1 MKSIIFFTLFFYMR
15 SIIFFTRKSIFL
27 ILVISLLVFN
37 LKLSG
42 QQNFPFTA
50 SPLTEK
56 GDLSAKMVEGVGR
69 FLLKETE
76 KQKEHRSEAW
86 QFDFSSEKG
95 FDQSISAQRH
105 LLSKRLG
112 VVEARVQS
120 HIEIL
125 TNSKAAGLKAFKI
138 ELPKCT
144 ISAIHWQVLDGLSAE
159 GILIQPKGKVTARV
173 VMIPD
178 ADVTPEVLAGM
189 QLSGHVGFA
198 AAQQLANN
206 GIEVIIPTLISRDS
220 KYSGNKSLDM
230 STTLP
235 HREWLYRQAYEV
247 GRHVIGYELQ
257 KVFSAI
263 DWFSSKNKIEG
274 VNLNIG
280 VVGHGEGGLL
290 ALYAAALDK
299 RISSTLVSGYF
310 DSREKLWE
318 EPIYRNVF
326 GLLTTFGDAELAVM
340 AWPRKVTI
348 EFAQG
353 PEINHT
359 SEEWARSGAAPEV
372 ITTPTPE
379 VITTPTFEH
388 SRAEWERAK
397 SMVPILTNHLQWV
410 ASSTGTKA
418 GDPFSTAALSEF
430 VKGLDSKLVFLA
442 TPINT
447 STKNID
453 WVNAEDRQSRS
464 VRNMESHIQ
473 RVMAVCHRTRD
484 STFWQTLKGTI
495 DEQVSVKAEHRKA
508 LGQVLGELPIPSI
521 PANPKAR
528 LLEDNDLW
536 TSYEITLDV
545 YAPDVF
551 AWGILLVPKGIKPGE
566 KRPVVVC
573 QHGLEG
579 LPEDVIT
586 KDTTANEY
594 GYYKSF
600 AAKLAERGYVTFA
613 PHNYYRG
620 ENKFRL
626 LQRMAN
632 PIGLTLFSGIVGQ
645 HRRIVEWL
653 GQQSFVDAS
662 RIGFYGLSYGGKTAM
677 RVPALVEG
685 YALSICSADF
695 NEWIVKNSTIDY
707 PISYLFTGE
716 YDMPEWDLGHTFSY
730 AEMAGLIAP
739 RPFMVERGLYDG
751 VSIDEWV
758 DFEYAKVRR
767 HFVEL
772 GISDKT
778 TIEHFNGPHTIN
790 GVGTFEF
797 LDKFLK

>member
-1 MKSIIFFTLFFYMR
+1 MKP
-15 SIIFFTRKSIFL
+15 IIFFTRKASFL
-27 ILVISLLVFN
+27 TLIISLLVFN

-69 FLLKETE
+69 FLLRETE
-76 KQKEHRSEAW
+76 KQKDHRSEAW
-86 QFDFSSEKG
+86 HFDFSSEKG
-95 FDQSISAQRH
+95 FDQSISVQRN
-105 LLSKRLG
+105 LLSKQLG
-112 VVEARVQS
+112 VVEERVES
-120 HIEIL
+120 HIELL
-125 TNSKAAGLKAFKI
+125 TNSKLAGLKAFKI

-144 ISAIHWQVLDGLSAE
+144 ISAIHWQSLDGLSAE
-159 GILIQPKGKVTARV
+159 GLLIQPKGKVTARIV
-173 VMIPD
+173 LMPD
-178 ADVTPEVLAGM
+178 ADVLPEVLAGL
-189 QLSGHVGFA
+189 QPSDHVGFA

-206 GIEVIIPTLISRDS
+206 GVEVIIPTLISRDS
-220 KYSGNKSLDM
+220 KYAGNQSLNM
-230 STTLP
+230 STALP

-263 DWFSSKNKIEG
+263 DWFAAKNKIEG
-274 VNLNIG
+274 VNLKIG
-280 VVGHGEGGLL
+280 VAGHGEGGLL

-299 RISSTLVSGYF
+299 RIASTLVSGYF

-340 AWPRKVTI
+340 AWPRKLTV

-353 PEINHT
+353 PEINHA
-359 SEEWARSGAAPEV
+359 SEKWMSDGAA
-372 ITTPTPE
+372 PE

-397 SMVPILTNHLQWV
+397 LMVPMLTNHLQWV
-410 ASSTGTKA
+410 ASSKGTKA

-430 VKGLDSKLVFLA
+430 MKGLDNKLVFY
-442 TPINT
+442 TSPVNT
-447 STKNID
+447 ILKNTD
-453 WVNAEDRQSRS
+453 WVNTEERQSRS

-473 RVMAVCHRTRD
+473 RVVAVCHRTRD
-484 STFWQTLKGTI
+484 TAFWQTLKGTI
-495 DEQVSVKAEHRKA
+495 EEQVSIKSLHRKA
-508 LGQVLGELPIPSI
+508 LGQVLGELPIPII

-528 LLEDNDLW
+528 LLEENDKW

-545 YAPDVF
+545 YAPAVF
-551 AWGILLVPKGIKPGE
+551 AWGILLVPKGITPGE

-579 LPEDVIT
+579 LPQDVIT
-586 KDTTANEY
+586 KDTAATGY
-594 GYYKSF
+594 YYYKSF

-620 ENKFRL
+620 ENKFRV
-626 LQRMAN
+626 LQRIAN
-632 PIGLTLFSGIVGQ
+632 PIGLTLFSGIVAQ

-653 GQQSFVDAS
+653 GQQSFIDAS

-707 PISYLFTGE
+707 PISYLYTNE

-730 AEMAGLIAP
+730 AEMAALIAP

-758 DFEYAKVRR
+758 DFEYARVRR

-772 GISDKT
+772 GIPDKT
-778 TIEHFNGPHTIN
+778 RIEHFNGPHTIN
-790 GVGTFEF
+790 GKETYEF
-797 LDKFLK
+797 LDIFLKGKVK

>member
-1 MKSIIFFTLFFYMR
+1 MR

-27 ILVISLLVFN
+27 ILIISLLVFN

-42 QQNFPFTA
+42 QQNFPFKA

-56 GDLSAKMVEGVGR
+56 VDLSAKMVEGVGR
-69 FLLKETE
+69 FLLSETE
-76 KQKEHRSEAW
+76 KQKENRSKAW

-125 TNSKAAGLKAFKI
+125 TNSRAAGLKAFKI

-159 GILIQPKGKVTARV
+159 GILIQPKGEVTARV

-274 VNLNIG
+274 VNLKIG
-280 VVGHGEGGLL
+280 VAGHGEGGLL
-290 ALYAAALDK
+290 ALYAATLDK

-310 DSREKLWE
+310 HSREKLWE

-359 SEEWARSGAAPEV
+359 SEEWARSGAAPEA

-418 GDPFSTAALSEF
+418 TDPFSTAALSEF

-579 LPEDVIT
+579 VPEDVIT
-586 KDTTANEY
+586 KDTSTSAY
-594 GYYKSF
+594 QYYKSF
-600 AAKLAERGYVTFA
+600 ATKLAEKGYVTFA

-620 ENKFRL
+620 EDKFRV

-632 PIGLTLFSGIVGQ
+632 PIGLTLFSGIVSQ

-653 GQQSFVDAS
+653 GQQSFIDPA

-695 NEWIVKNSTIDY
+695 NEWIAKNSTIDY
-707 PISYLFTGE
+707 PLSYLYTGE
-716 YDMPEWDLGHTFSY
+716 YDMPEWDLGHSFSY
-730 AEMAGLIAP
+730 AEMAALIAP

-751 VSIDEWV
+751 VSIDELV

-778 TIEHFNGPHTIN
+778 SIEHFNGPHSIN

>member
-1 MKSIIFFTLFFYMR
+1 MK
-15 SIIFFTRKSIFL
+15 SIIFFTRKSSFL

-86 QFDFSSEKG
+86 QFDFSSENG
-95 FDQSISAQRH
+95 FDQSISAQRS

-112 VVEARVQS
+112 VVEERVPS

-159 GILIQPKGKVTARV
+159 GILVQPKGKVTARV

-206 GIEVIIPTLISRDS
+206 GVEVIIPTLISRDS

-263 DWFSSKNKIEG
+263 DWFASKNKIEG
-274 VNLNIG
+274 VDIKIG
-280 VVGHGEGGLL
+280 VAGHGEGGLL
-290 ALYAAALDK
+290 ALYATSLDK
-299 RISSTLVSGYF
+299 RISSTLISGYF
-310 DSREKLWE
+310 DRRENLWE

-372 ITTPTPE
+372 ITTRTPE

-410 ASSTGTKA
+410 ASSTGAKA

-430 VKGLDSKLVFLA
+430 VKGLNSKLVFLA

-586 KDTTANEY
+586 NDTTTSAYN
-594 GYYKSF
+594 YYKSF
-600 AAKLAERGYVTFA
+600 AAKLAEKGYVTFA

-620 ENKFRL
+620 QDKFRV

-707 PISYLFTGE
+707 PISYLYTGE

-772 GISDKT
+772 GIPEKT
-778 TIEHFNGPHTIN
+778 RIEHFNGPHTIN
-790 GVGTFEF
+790 GKETYEF
-797 LDKFLK
+797 LDIYLKGKK

>member
-1 MKSIIFFTLFFYMR
+1 MK

-125 TNSKAAGLKAFKI
+125 TNSRAAGLKAFKI

-274 VNLNIG
+274 VNLKIG
-280 VVGHGEGGLL
+280 VAGHGEGGLL
-290 ALYAAALDK
+290 ALYAATLDK

-372 ITTPTPE
+372 LTTPTPE

-410 ASSTGTKA
+410 ASSTGAKA

-430 VKGLDSKLVFLA
+430 VKGLNSKLVFLA

-473 RVMAVCHRTRD
+473 RVMALCHRTRD

-586 KDTTANEY
+586 NDTTTSGY
-594 GYYKSF
+594 YYYKSF

-707 PISYLFTGE
+707 PISYLYTGE

-772 GISDKT
+772 GIPEKT
-778 TIEHFNGPHTIN
+778 RIEHFNGPHTIN
-790 GVGTFEF
+790 GKETYEF
-797 LDKFLK
+797 LDIYLKGKK

>member
-1 MKSIIFFTLFFYMR
+1 MHHTNKIHYLPNTYFLLFA
-15 SIIFFTRKSIFL
+15 
-27 ILVISLLVFN
+27 VLLMLSFN
-37 LKLSG
+37 TFG
-42 QQNFPFTA
+42 QALFPFTA

-56 GDLSAKMVEGVGR
+56 VDLSEKMVEGVGK
-69 FLLKETE
+69 FLLRETE
-76 KQKEHRSEAW
+76 RQKDLRSDSW
-86 QFDFSSEKG
+86 HLDFLSESTFTK
-95 FDQSISAQRH
+95 SIATH
-105 LLSKRLG
+105 HKLLLQRLG
-112 VVEARVQS
+112 VVEERVQPF
-120 HIEIL
+120 IEIL
-125 TNSKAAGLKAFKI
+125 TNPRVAGLKSFKI

-159 GILIQPKGKVTARV
+159 GILVQPKGKVTARV

-178 ADVTPEVLAGM
+178 SDVTPEILAGI
-189 QLSGHVGFA
+189 QSLAHVGFG

-220 KYSGNKSLDM
+220 KYSENKSLDM
-230 STTLP
+230 SPPLP

-263 DWFSSKNKIEG
+263 DWFASKNKIEG
-274 VNLNIG
+274 VNLKIG
-280 VVGHGEGGLL
+280 VAGHGEGGLL

-348 EFAQG
+348 EFSQG
-353 PEINHT
+353 PEINHA
-359 SEEWARSGAAPEV
+359 SEEWSSAGAAPEV
-372 ITTPTPE
+372 ITTPT
-379 VITTPTFEH
+379 FEH
-388 SRAEWERAK
+388 CRAEWERAK
-397 SMVPILTNHLQWV
+397 SMVPKMRSNLQWI
-410 ASSTGTKA
+410 ASATGTKA
-418 GDPFSTAALSEF
+418 VDPFSPTALSEF

-586 KDTTANEY
+586 KDTTTNAY

-620 ENKFRL
+620 GNKFRL

-707 PISYLFTGE
+707 PISYLFTRE

-778 TIEHFNGPHTIN
+778 SIEHFNGPHTIN

>member
-1 MKSIIFFTLFFYMR
+1 MR

-27 ILVISLLVFN
+27 ILIISLLVFN

-56 GDLSAKMVEGVGR
+56 VDLSAKMVEGVGR
-69 FLLKETE
+69 FLLSETE
-76 KQKEHRSEAW
+76 KQKENRSKAW

-274 VNLNIG
+274 VNLKIG
-280 VVGHGEGGLL
+280 VAGHGEGGLL
-290 ALYAAALDK
+290 ALYAATLDK

-353 PEINHT
+353 HKINHT

-430 VKGLDSKLVFLA
+430 VKGLNSKLVFLA

-453 WVNAEDRQSRS
+453 WVNTEDRQSRS

-495 DEQVSVKAEHRKA
+495 DEQVSVKAEHRKS

-579 LPEDVIT
+579 VPEDVIT
-586 KDTTANEY
+586 KDTTTNAY

-600 AAKLAERGYVTFA
+600 AAKLAEKGYVTFA

-620 ENKFRL
+620 GDKFRV

-790 GVGTFEF
+790 GVGTFQF
-797 LDKFLK
+797 LDRFLKPTQQ

>member
-1 MKSIIFFTLFFYMR
+1 MR

-27 ILVISLLVFN
+27 ILIISLLVFN

-42 QQNFPFTA
+42 QQNFPFKA

-56 GDLSAKMVEGVGR
+56 VDLSAKMVEGVGR
-69 FLLKETE
+69 FLLSETE
-76 KQKEHRSEAW
+76 KQKENRSKAW

-125 TNSKAAGLKAFKI
+125 TNSRAAGLKAFKI

-159 GILIQPKGKVTARV
+159 GILIQPKGEVTARV

-274 VNLNIG
+274 VNLKIG
-280 VVGHGEGGLL
+280 VAGHGEGGLL
-290 ALYAAALDK
+290 ALYAATLDK

-310 DSREKLWE
+310 HSREKLWE

-359 SEEWARSGAAPEV
+359 SEEWARSGAAPEA

-579 LPEDVIT
+579 VPEDVIT
-586 KDTTANEY
+586 KDTSTSAY
-594 GYYKSF
+594 QYYKSF
-600 AAKLAERGYVTFA
+600 ATKLAEKGYVTFA

-620 ENKFRL
+620 EDKFRV

-632 PIGLTLFSGIVGQ
+632 PIGLTLFSGIVSQ

-653 GQQSFVDAS
+653 GQQSFIDPA

-695 NEWIVKNSTIDY
+695 NEWIAKNSTIDY
-707 PISYLFTGE
+707 PLSYLYTGE
-716 YDMPEWDLGHTFSY
+716 YDMPEWDLGHSFSY
-730 AEMAGLIAP
+730 AEMAALIAP

-751 VSIDEWV
+751 VSIDELV

-778 TIEHFNGPHTIN
+778 SIEHFNGPHSIN

>member
-1 MKSIIFFTLFFYMR
+1 MR

-27 ILVISLLVFN
+27 ILIISLLVFN

-56 GDLSAKMVEGVGR
+56 VDLSAKMVEGVGR
-69 FLLKETE
+69 FLLSETE
-76 KQKEHRSEAW
+76 KQKENRSKAW

-274 VNLNIG
+274 VNLKIG
-280 VVGHGEGGLL
+280 VAGHGEGGLL
-290 ALYAAALDK
+290 ALYAATLDK

-353 PEINHT
+353 HKINHT

-430 VKGLDSKLVFLA
+430 VKGLNSKLVFLA

-453 WVNAEDRQSRS
+453 WVNTEDRQSRS

-495 DEQVSVKAEHRKA
+495 DEQVSVKAEHRKS

-579 LPEDVIT
+579 VPEDVIT
-586 KDTTANEY
+586 KDTTTNAY

-600 AAKLAERGYVTFA
+600 AAKLAEKGYVTFA

-620 ENKFRL
+620 GDKFRV

>member
-1 MKSIIFFTLFFYMR
+1 MR

-27 ILVISLLVFN
+27 ILIISLLVFN

-69 FLLKETE
+69 FLLSETE
-76 KQKEHRSEAW
+76 KQKENRSKAW
-86 QFDFSSEKG
+86 QFDFSSENG
-95 FDQSISAQRH
+95 FDQSISAQRN

-112 VVEARVQS
+112 VVEERVPA

-159 GILIQPKGKVTARV
+159 GILVQPKGKVTARV

-274 VNLNIG
+274 VNLKIG
-280 VVGHGEGGLL
+280 VAGHGEGGLL
-290 ALYAAALDK
+290 ALYAATLDK

-310 DSREKLWE
+310 HSREKLWE

-348 EFAQG
+348 EFVQG

-495 DEQVSVKAEHRKA
+495 DEQVSVKAEHRKS

-536 TSYEITLDV
+536 ASYEITLDV

-579 LPEDVIT
+579 VPEDVIT
-586 KDTTANEY
+586 KDTTTNAY

-600 AAKLAERGYVTFA
+600 AAKLAEKGYVTFA

-620 ENKFRL
+620 GDKFRV

-695 NEWIVKNSTIDY
+695 NEWIVKNSTINY

-790 GVGTFEF
+790 GVGTFQF
-797 LDKFLK
+797 LDRFLKPTQQ

>member
-1 MKSIIFFTLFFYMR
+1 MR

-27 ILVISLLVFN
+27 ILIISLLVFN

-42 QQNFPFTA
+42 QQNFPFKA

-56 GDLSAKMVEGVGR
+56 VDLSAKMVEGVGR
-69 FLLKETE
+69 FLLSETE
-76 KQKEHRSEAW
+76 KQKENRSKAW

-125 TNSKAAGLKAFKI
+125 TNSRAAGLKAFKI

-159 GILIQPKGKVTARV
+159 GILIQPKGEVTARV

-274 VNLNIG
+274 VNLKIG
-280 VVGHGEGGLL
+280 VAGHGEGGLL
-290 ALYAAALDK
+290 TLYAATLDK

-310 DSREKLWE
+310 HSREKLWE

-359 SEEWARSGAAPEV
+359 SEEWARSGAAPEA

-418 GDPFSTAALSEF
+418 TDPFSTAALSEF

-579 LPEDVIT
+579 VPEDVIT
-586 KDTTANEY
+586 KDTSTSAY
-594 GYYKSF
+594 QYYKSF
-600 AAKLAERGYVTFA
+600 ATKLAEKGYVTFA

-620 ENKFRL
+620 EDKFRV

-632 PIGLTLFSGIVGQ
+632 PIGLTLFSGIVSQ

-653 GQQSFVDAS
+653 GQQSFIDPA

-695 NEWIVKNSTIDY
+695 NEWIAKNSTIDY
-707 PISYLFTGE
+707 PLSYLYTGE
-716 YDMPEWDLGHTFSY
+716 YDMPEWDLGHSFSY
-730 AEMAGLIAP
+730 AEMAALIAP

-751 VSIDEWV
+751 VSIDELV

-778 TIEHFNGPHTIN
+778 SIEHFNGPHSIN

>member
-1 MKSIIFFTLFFYMR
+1 MR

-27 ILVISLLVFN
+27 ILIISLLVFN

-42 QQNFPFTA
+42 QQNFPFKA

-56 GDLSAKMVEGVGR
+56 VDLSAKMVEGVGK
-69 FLLKETE
+69 FLLRETE
-76 KQKEHRSEAW
+76 RQKEHRAEAW

-112 VVEARVQS
+112 VVEERVQS

-159 GILIQPKGKVTARV
+159 GILVQPKGKVTARV

-274 VNLNIG
+274 VNLKIG
-280 VVGHGEGGLL
+280 VAGHGEGGLL
-290 ALYAAALDK
+290 ALYAATLDK

-310 DSREKLWE
+310 HSREKLWE

-348 EFAQG
+348 EFVQG

-453 WVNAEDRQSRS
+453 WVNTEDRQSRS

-495 DEQVSVKAEHRKA
+495 DEQVSVKAEHRKS

-579 LPEDVIT
+579 VPEDVIT
-586 KDTTANEY
+586 KDTTTNAY

-600 AAKLAERGYVTFA
+600 AAKLAEKGYVTFA

-620 ENKFRL
+620 GDKFRV

>member
-1 MKSIIFFTLFFYMR
+1 MR

-27 ILVISLLVFN
+27 ILIISLLVFN

-56 GDLSAKMVEGVGR
+56 VDLSAKMVEGVGR
-69 FLLKETE
+69 FLLSETE
-76 KQKEHRSEAW
+76 KQKENRSKAW

-274 VNLNIG
+274 VNLKIG
-280 VVGHGEGGLL
+280 VAGHGEGGLL
-290 ALYAAALDK
+290 ALYAATLDK

-353 PEINHT
+353 HKINHT

-430 VKGLDSKLVFLA
+430 VKGLNSKLVFLA

-453 WVNAEDRQSRS
+453 WVNTEDRQSRS

-495 DEQVSVKAEHRKA
+495 DEQVSVKAEHRKS

-579 LPEDVIT
+579 VPEDVIT
-586 KDTTANEY
+586 KDTTTNAY

-600 AAKLAERGYVTFA
+600 AAKLAEKGYVTFA

-620 ENKFRL
+620 GDKFRV

-778 TIEHFNGPHTIN
+778 TIEHFNGPHSIN

>member
-1 MKSIIFFTLFFYMR
+1 MR

-27 ILVISLLVFN
+27 ILIISLLVFN

-42 QQNFPFTA
+42 QQSFPFTA

-69 FLLKETE
+69 FLLSETE
-76 KQKEHRSEAW
+76 KQKENRSKAW
-86 QFDFSSEKG
+86 QFDFYSYKG

-274 VNLNIG
+274 VNLKIG
-280 VVGHGEGGLL
+280 VAGHGEGGLL
-290 ALYAAALDK
+290 ALYAATLDK

-310 DSREKLWE
+310 HSREKLWE

-353 PEINHT
+353 HKINHT

-579 LPEDVIT
+579 VPEDVIT
-586 KDTTANEY
+586 KDTTTNAY

-600 AAKLAERGYVTFA
+600 AAKLAEKGYVTFA

-620 ENKFRL
+620 GDKFRV

-790 GVGTFEF
+790 GVGTFQF
-797 LDKFLK
+797 LDRFLKPTQQ

>member
-1 MKSIIFFTLFFYMR
+1 MR

-27 ILVISLLVFN
+27 ILIISLLVFN

-42 QQNFPFTA
+42 QQNFPFKA

-56 GDLSAKMVEGVGR
+56 VDLSAKMVEGVGR
-69 FLLKETE
+69 FLLSETE
-76 KQKEHRSEAW
+76 KQKENRSKAW

-125 TNSKAAGLKAFKI
+125 TNSRAAGLKAFKI

-159 GILIQPKGKVTARV
+159 GILIQPKGEVTARV

-189 QLSGHVGFA
+189 RLSGHVGFS

-274 VNLNIG
+274 VNLKIG
-280 VVGHGEGGLL
+280 VAGHGEGGLL
-290 ALYAAALDK
+290 ALYAATLDK

-310 DSREKLWE
+310 HSREKLWE

-359 SEEWARSGAAPEV
+359 SEEWARSGAAPEA

-418 GDPFSTAALSEF
+418 TDPFSTAALSEF

-579 LPEDVIT
+579 VPEDVIT
-586 KDTTANEY
+586 KDTSTSAY
-594 GYYKSF
+594 QYYKSF
-600 AAKLAERGYVTFA
+600 ATKLAEKGYVTFA

-620 ENKFRL
+620 EDKFRV

-632 PIGLTLFSGIVGQ
+632 PIGLTLFSGIVSQ

-653 GQQSFVDAS
+653 GQQSFIDPA

-695 NEWIVKNSTIDY
+695 NEWIAKNSTIDY
-707 PISYLFTGE
+707 PLSYLYTGE
-716 YDMPEWDLGHTFSY
+716 YDMPEWDLGHSFSY
-730 AEMAGLIAP
+730 AEMAALIAP

-751 VSIDEWV
+751 VSIDELV

-778 TIEHFNGPHTIN
+778 SIEHFNGPHSIN

>member
-1 MKSIIFFTLFFYMR
+1 MK
-15 SIIFFTRKSIFL
+15 SIIFFTRKSSFL

-69 FLLKETE
+69 FLLSETE
-76 KQKEHRSEAW
+76 KQKENRSKAW
-86 QFDFSSEKG
+86 QFDFSSENG
-95 FDQSISAQRH
+95 FDQSISAQRN

-112 VVEARVQS
+112 VVEERVQS

-159 GILIQPKGKVTARV
+159 GILVQPKGKVTARV

-274 VNLNIG
+274 VNLKIG
-280 VVGHGEGGLL
+280 VAGHGEGGLL
-290 ALYAAALDK
+290 ALYAATLDK

-310 DSREKLWE
+310 HSREKLWE

-348 EFAQG
+348 EFVQG

-430 VKGLDSKLVFLA
+430 VKGLNSKLVFLA

-453 WVNAEDRQSRS
+453 WVNTEDRQSRS

-495 DEQVSVKAEHRKA
+495 DEQVSVKAEHRKS

-579 LPEDVIT
+579 VPEDVIT
-586 KDTTANEY
+586 KDTTTNAY

-600 AAKLAERGYVTFA
+600 AAKLAEKGYVTFA

-620 ENKFRL
+620 GDKFRV

-758 DFEYAKVRR
+758 DFEYARVRR
-767 HFVEL
+767 HFMQL
-772 GISDKT
+772 GIPEKT
-778 TIEHFNGPHTIN
+778 RIEHFDGPHTIN
-790 GVGTFEF
+790 GKETYEF
-797 LDKFLK
+797 LDIYLKGKK

>member
-1 MKSIIFFTLFFYMR
+1 MFFC
-15 SIIFFTRKSIFL
+15 
-27 ILVISLLVFN
+27 N

-56 GDLSAKMVEGVGR
+56 GDLSAKMVEGVSR
-69 FLLKETE
+69 FLLNETE
-76 KQKEHRSEAW
+76 KQKEHRAEAW

-95 FDQSISAQRH
+95 FDQSISTQRN
-105 LLSKRLG
+105 LLSTRLG
-112 VVEARVQS
+112 VVEERVPS

-125 TNSKAAGLKAFKI
+125 TNSKAAGLKSYKVD
-138 ELPKCT
+138 LPKCT

-159 GILIQPKGKVTARV
+159 GILVQPKGKVTARV

-178 ADVTPEVLAGM
+178 ADVLPEVLAGL
-189 QLSGHVGFA
+189 QSSTHVGFA

-263 DWFSSKNKIEG
+263 DWFLCKNKIEG
-274 VNLNIG
+274 VDIKIG
-280 VVGHGEGGLL
+280 VAGHGEGGLL

-310 DSREKLWE
+310 DSREKLWQ

-340 AWPRKVTI
+340 AWPRKITI
-348 EFAQG
+348 EFAKG
-353 PEINHT
+353 PEINHAYEKWM
-359 SEEWARSGAAPEV
+359 SDGAAPELV
-372 ITTPTPE
+372 
-379 VITTPTFEH
+379 TTPTFEH
-388 SRAEWERAK
+388 SRSEWDRAK
-397 SMVPILTNHLQWV
+397 AMVPLKNSHLHWI
-410 ASSTGTKA
+410 ASSTEVKV

-430 VKGLDSKLVFLA
+430 LKGLDSKLVFHA

-447 STKNID
+447 SIKNIG
-453 WVNAEDRQSRS
+453 WVNAEERQSRS
-464 VRNMESHIQ
+464 LRDMESHIQ
-473 RVMAVCHRTRD
+473 RVMDVCHRTRD
-484 STFWQTLKGTI
+484 SSFWQTLKGTI
-495 DEQVSVKAEHRKA
+495 DEQVSIKSLHRKA
-508 LGQVLGELPIPSI
+508 FGQVLGELPIPTI

-586 KDTTANEY
+586 KDTTTSGY
-594 GYYKSF
+594 YYYKSF

-620 ENKFRL
+620 ENKFRI

-632 PIGLTLFSGIVGQ
+632 PIGLTLFSGIVSQ

-695 NEWIVKNSTIDY
+695 NEWVVKNSTIDY
-707 PISYLFTGE
+707 PLSYLYTNE

-730 AEMAGLIAP
+730 AEMAALIAP

-758 DFEYAKVRR
+758 DFEYARVRR
-767 HFVEL
+767 HFMQL
-772 GISDKT
+772 GIPDKT
-778 TIEHFNGPHTIN
+778 RIEHFNGPHTIN
-790 GVGTFEF
+790 GKETYEF
-797 LDKFLK
+797 LDIYLKEKK

>member
-1 MKSIIFFTLFFYMR
+1 MR

-159 GILIQPKGKVTARV
+159 GILVQPKGKVTARV

-189 QLSGHVGFA
+189 RLSGHVGFA

-579 LPEDVIT
+579 VPEDVIT
-586 KDTTANEY
+586 KDTTTNAY

-600 AAKLAERGYVTFA
+600 AAKLAEKGYVTFA

-620 ENKFRL
+620 GDKFRV

-739 RPFMVERGLYDG
+739 RPFMVERGLYD
-751 VSIDEWV
+751 
-758 DFEYAKVRR
+758 
-767 HFVEL
+767 
-772 GISDKT
+772 
-778 TIEHFNGPHTIN
+778 
-790 GVGTFEF
+790 
-797 LDKFLK
+797 

>member
-1 MKSIIFFTLFFYMR
+1 MR

-27 ILVISLLVFN
+27 ILIISLLVFN

-69 FLLKETE
+69 FLLSETE
-76 KQKEHRSEAW
+76 KQKENRSKAW
-86 QFDFSSEKG
+86 QFDFSSENG
-95 FDQSISAQRH
+95 FDQSISAQRN

-112 VVEARVQS
+112 VVEERVQS

-159 GILIQPKGKVTARV
+159 GILVQPKGKVTARV

-274 VNLNIG
+274 VNLKIG
-280 VVGHGEGGLL
+280 VAGHGEGGLL
-290 ALYAAALDK
+290 ALYAATLDK

-310 DSREKLWE
+310 HSREKLWE

-348 EFAQG
+348 EFVQG

-484 STFWQTLKGTI
+484 STLWQTLKGTI
-495 DEQVSVKAEHRKA
+495 DEQVSVKAEHRKS

-579 LPEDVIT
+579 VPEDVIT
-586 KDTTANEY
+586 KDTTTNAY

-600 AAKLAERGYVTFA
+600 AAKLAEKGYVTFA

-620 ENKFRL
+620 GDKFRV

-790 GVGTFEF
+790 GVGTFQF
-797 LDKFLK
+797 LDRFLKPTQQ

>member
-1 MKSIIFFTLFFYMR
+1 MR

-69 FLLKETE
+69 FLLSETE

-125 TNSKAAGLKAFKI
+125 TNSKAAGLKAFKV

-579 LPEDVIT
+579 VPEDVIT
-586 KDTTANEY
+586 KDTTTNAY

-600 AAKLAERGYVTFA
+600 AAKLAEKGYVTFA

-620 ENKFRL
+620 GDKFRV

>member
-1 MKSIIFFTLFFYMR
+1 MR

-27 ILVISLLVFN
+27 ILIISLLVFN

-42 QQNFPFTA
+42 QQNFPFKA

-56 GDLSAKMVEGVGR
+56 VDLSAKMVEGVGR
-69 FLLKETE
+69 FLLSETE
-76 KQKEHRSEAW
+76 KQKENRSKAW

-125 TNSKAAGLKAFKI
+125 TNSRAAGLKAFKI

-159 GILIQPKGKVTARV
+159 GILIQPKGEVTARV

-189 QLSGHVGFA
+189 RLSGHVGFA

-274 VNLNIG
+274 VNLKIG
-280 VVGHGEGGLL
+280 VAGHGEGGLL
-290 ALYAAALDK
+290 ALYAATLDK

-310 DSREKLWE
+310 HSREKLWE

-359 SEEWARSGAAPEV
+359 SEEWARSGAAPEA

-418 GDPFSTAALSEF
+418 TDPFSTAALSEF

-579 LPEDVIT
+579 VPEDVIT
-586 KDTTANEY
+586 KDTSTSAY
-594 GYYKSF
+594 QYYKSF
-600 AAKLAERGYVTFA
+600 ATKLAEKGYVTFA

-620 ENKFRL
+620 EDKFRV

-632 PIGLTLFSGIVGQ
+632 PIGLTLFSGIVSQ

-653 GQQSFVDAS
+653 GQQSFIDPA

-695 NEWIVKNSTIDY
+695 NEWIAKNSTIDY
-707 PISYLFTGE
+707 PLSYLYTGE
-716 YDMPEWDLGHTFSY
+716 YDMPEWDLGHSFSY
-730 AEMAGLIAP
+730 AEMAALIAP

-751 VSIDEWV
+751 VSIDELV

-778 TIEHFNGPHTIN
+778 SIEHFNGPHSIN

>member
-1 MKSIIFFTLFFYMR
+1 MR

-27 ILVISLLVFN
+27 ILIISLLVFN

-56 GDLSAKMVEGVGR
+56 VDLSAKMVEGVGR
-69 FLLKETE
+69 FLLSETE
-76 KQKEHRSEAW
+76 KQKENRSKAW

-105 LLSKRLG
+105 FFSKRLG

-125 TNSKAAGLKAFKI
+125 TNSRAAGLKAFKI

-274 VNLNIG
+274 VNLKIG
-280 VVGHGEGGLL
+280 VAGHGEGGLL

-353 PEINHT
+353 HKINHT

-495 DEQVSVKAEHRKA
+495 DEQVSVKAEHRKS

-579 LPEDVIT
+579 VPEDVIT
-586 KDTTANEY
+586 KDTTTNSY

-600 AAKLAERGYVTFA
+600 AAKLAEKGYVTFA

-620 ENKFRL
+620 GDKFRV